1 MNSVRLIHWNADEA
15 EERAEL
21 LRAAGYRVDCSLPR
35 GPELLRKLQKNLP
48 LAVVIDLSRIP
59 SQGRDLALA
68 LRQYKSIRRV
78 PLVFVG
84 GDPDKVERIRQ
95 ILPDAVYTA
104 WSRMR
109 SSLRQAIAHPPVN
122 PMIPSS
128 SMEGYSGTP
137 LPKKLGIKADSIV
150 ALVNAPER
158 FRDTLGDLPAG
169 VQLITKTTGRRD
181 LTLCFVRSR
190 KELQRG
196 IARVAQQVEDRP
208 LWIIWPKKTS
218 SLATDLTQQDVREAG
233 LAEGLVDYK
242 ICAVDATSPLSVSSA
257 SRCCWLVGLEAIG
270 AVEGDVTDG
279 FGRRGLLDEPSRA
292 ELCEDGDQGK
302 MAVGEVLHL

>member
-35 GPELLRKLQKNLP
+35 GPELLRKLQKDPP

-59 SQGRDLALA
+59 SQGRDIALA

-122 PMIPSS
+122 PVIPSS

-137 LPKKLGIKADSIV
+137 LPKKLGIKPDSIV

-169 VQLITKTTGRRD
+169 VQLTAEIAGRRD
-181 LTLCFVRSR
+181 LTLWFVGSC

-196 IARVAQQVEDRP
+196 IARVALQVEDRP

-242 ICAVDATSPLSVSSA
+242 ICAVDATWS
-257 SRCCWLVGLEAIG
+257 
-270 AVEGDVTDG
+270 
-279 FGRRGLLDEPSRA
+279 GLLFR
-292 ELCEDGDQGK
+292 K
-302 MAVGEVLHL
+302 RRT

>member
-35 GPELLRKLQKNLP
+35 GPELLRKLQKDPP

-59 SQGRDLALA
+59 SQGRDIALA

-95 ILPDAVYTA
+95 ILPDAVYTP

-109 SSLRQAIAHPPVN
+109 SSLRQAIAHPPAN
-122 PMIPSS
+122 PVIPSS
-128 SMEGYSGTP
+128 SMEGYSGTS
-137 LPKKLGIKADSIV
+137 LPKKLGIKPDSIV

-169 VQLITKTTGRRD
+169 VQLIAEMTGRRD
-181 LTLCFVRSR
+181 LTLWFVRSC
-190 KELQRG
+190 KELRRG
-196 IARVAQQVEDRP
+196 IARVALQVEDRP

-218 SLATDLTQQDVREAG
+218 PLATDLTQQDVREAG

-242 ICAVDATSPLSVSSA
+242 ICAVDATWS
-257 SRCCWLVGLEAIG
+257 
-270 AVEGDVTDG
+270 
-279 FGRRGLLDEPSRA
+279 GLLFR
-292 ELCEDGDQGK
+292 K
-302 MAVGEVLHL
+302 RRT